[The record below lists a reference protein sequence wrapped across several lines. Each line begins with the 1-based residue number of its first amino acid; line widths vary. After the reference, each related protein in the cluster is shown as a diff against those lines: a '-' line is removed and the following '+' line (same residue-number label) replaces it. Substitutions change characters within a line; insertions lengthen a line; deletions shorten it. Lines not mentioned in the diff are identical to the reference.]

1 MAASAIVVFTYR
13 SKPTL
18 LTERGSQAWALNPLN
33 ARRCTYLVCTR
44 NRYFAD
50 AGPEEQSAAREEH
63 GAAFMVCKISTV
75 EPSPERPDR
84 YIIRFDEYAILD
96 IPDVW
101 PGGRNPVRYVDDIAS
116 LGIEPSRLD
125 RLKLPEE
132 SDADSLETDV
142 HFEKF
147 AAPLGHVLLEFNYLE
162 VDVGRMIARLLRQD
176 DVTAAVF
183 AGVISFL
190 EKLKLIKMLAATKVQ
205 DPALRCEF
213 DALVKDATDLN
224 AKRNRYVHSEYI
236 PVVDPNDELVKMLH
250 RRLKDGGKSAD
261 GSTGRAIQDLLQP
274 VDERS
279 LKSLAADTHRLAFRT
294 RSLAEKYTDQN
305 Y

>member
-1 MAASAIVVFTYR
+1 MAESALVVFTYR

-18 LTERGSQAWALNPLN
+18 LAERGSQAWALNPSN
-33 ARRCTYLVCTR
+33 ARRRKYLVCTR

-84 YIIRFDEYAILD
+84 YIVRFDEYAILD

-101 PGGRNPVRYVDDIAS
+101 LGDRNPVRYVDDIAT
-116 LGIEPSRLD
+116 LGIDPT
-125 RLKLPEE
+125 KLNWLALPDE
-132 SDADSLETDV
+132 SDADCLETDA

-162 VDVGRMIARLLRQD
+162 VDAGRVIARLLRQD

-183 AGVISFL
+183 AGAISFL

-205 DPALRCEF
+205 DPALRREF

-250 RRLKDGGKSAD
+250 RRLKDGAKSAD
-261 GSTGRAIQDLLQP
+261 GSAGRTIQDLLRP

-279 LKSLAADTHRLAFRT
+279 LRSLAADIHRLALRT
-294 RSLAEKYTDQN
+294 RALAEKYTDQH